1 MRHLL
6 VITLAFLI
14 FSCSSQ
20 EGSRGSGDLQLTIL
34 QDTVLIDSGEELVM
48 AGASMFTY
56 TLSPDTRFLYNYDR
70 KSMKLEVFDLN
81 QQALDKKVTF
91 ANDGPNAVSAYVM
104 AIRTFPDG
112 RIFMHGFDKSGLY
125 DLEGNLTESVS
136 LHPTDYFAPDA
147 ETSFSFKT
155 EYVFLDEQTV
165 LIGLMNMFEHI
176 PYMAKLDLKEK
187 TVEMIDFEYPQKM
200 EKFSIILDGD
210 GMKMASMGSVYKQKY
225 RDKVLIHSDM
235 FNETLVFDPISSD
248 YSLIEYNSLLTPN
261 EKVGGQKQKVSSRE
275 EFTEQ
280 TKILGSQVSFGR
292 WVWDESTERFYRLS
306 SIQQPSE
313 NQDGESYYKVVL
325 TVFDKD
331 LQMLGETLLPDYRKR
346 PGVYFVKNGT
356 IWIHENV
363 DDELGFVRLKVG

>member
-1 MRHLL
+1 MRYLL
-6 VITLAFLI
+6 FATLVCVF

-20 EGSRGSGDLQLTIL
+20 EGSRVSGDLQLTIL
-34 QDTVLIDSGEELVM
+34 QDTVLIDSGNELVM

-56 TLSPDTRFLYNYDR
+56 TLSPDKRFLYNYDR

-81 QQALDKKVTF
+81 KQALVKKVAF
-91 ANDGPNAVSAYVM
+91 ANDGPNAISAYPM
-104 AIRTFPDG
+104 AIRAFPDG
-112 RIFMHGFDKSGLY
+112 RIFFHGFDKSGLF

-147 ETSFSFKT
+147 ETSYSFKT

-176 PYMAKLDLKEK
+176 PFMAKLDLKEK
-187 TVEMIDFEYPQKM
+187 TVEMVDFEYPQKM

-210 GMKMASMGSVYKQKY
+210 GMKMASMGAIYKQKY
-225 RDKVLIHSDM
+225 GDKVLIHSDM
-235 FNETLVFDPISSD
+235 FNETLVFDPLTTN
-248 YSLIEYNSLLTPN
+248 YSLIEYNSSLTPN
-261 EKVGGQKQKVSSRE
+261 EKVGGQKQKVNSRE

-280 TKILGSQVSFGR
+280 SKILSSQVSFGR
-292 WVWDESTERFYRLS
+292 WAWDDSTERFYRLS
-306 SIQQPSE
+306 SIQQQSE
-313 NQDGESYYKVVL
+313 NQEGEIYYKVVL

-331 LQMLGETLLPDYRKR
+331 LQMLGEALLPDYRKR

-356 IWIHENV
+356 VWIHENV